1 MFWRILWRLLS
12 ASRSRLLLALIAV
25 ASGAAICSALFNL
38 NLDAGD
44 RLTREFRVLGANV
57 VVAPPHTADAIP
69 LMDAAV
75 LERIAALHQPKIIAA
90 APYLYISAQATA
102 ATRSSGTAVNE
113 KEEHEKEENGKVEKA
128 NDVPVIVA
136 GTRFDQVALINS
148 WWKVEGQWLS
158 GRDAASGAR
167 EATDSADCMV
177 GKEAAKTLGLVP
189 GSQLTLRYADRQIPL
204 VVKGIVTAGGSDDSQ
219 VFVDL
224 GIAQSLAGLEGRIG
238 LVQISVRGSAP
249 EIENVVNQL
258 SQALP
263 ALDVLPVRQLAAAEG
278 RLLERIRGLLFATV
292 FLILLMTALGVLAAM
307 AGLALERRRDV
318 GLMKALGGS
327 VRRVMRFFLAE
338 ATAVGIV
345 GGVIGWAVGMLLS
358 AWIGQRVFA
367 TSITPR
373 LIVLPVTVGLMIAVS
388 LAGALP
394 LRLLGRVRPA
404 EILRGE

>member
-12 ASRSRLLLALIAV
+12 ASRSRLLLALLAV

-44 RLTREFRVLGANV
+44 KLTREFRVLGANV
-57 VVAPPHTADAIP
+57 VVAPPHTADVVP
-69 LMDAAV
+69 VMDAAV
-75 LERIAALHQPKIIAA
+75 LERIAALHEPKVVAA
-90 APYLYISAQATA
+90 APYLYISAQAAA
-102 ATRSSGTAVNE
+102 ATPSSGAAVNE
-113 KEEHEKEENGKVEKA
+113 KQESGKEEA
-128 NDVPVIVA
+128 NYVPVIVA
-136 GTRFDQVALINS
+136 GTWFDQVALINS
-148 WWKVEGQWLS
+148 WWKVEGQWVS
-158 GRDAASGAR
+158 GRDAASGTH
-167 EATDSADCMV
+167 EASDSADCMV
-177 GKEAAKTLGLVP
+177 GKEAAKVLGVAP

-224 GIAQSLAGLEGRIG
+224 SVAQSLAGLAGRIG

-249 EIENVVNQL
+249 EIENVLHQL

-345 GGVIGWAVGMLLS
+345 GGVIGWGVGMLLS
-358 AWIGQRVFA
+358 EWIGQRVFA
-367 TSITPR
+367 TSVPPR

>member
-25 ASGAAICSALFNL
+25 TSGAAICSALFNL

-44 RLTREFRVLGANV
+44 KLTREFRVLGANV
-57 VVAPPHTADAIP
+57 VVAPPHTADAVP
-69 LMDAAV
+69 VMDAAV
-75 LERIAALHQPKIIAA
+75 LERIAALHEPKVVAA

-102 ATRSSGTAVNE
+102 ATPSSGAAFNE
-113 KEEHEKEENGKVEKA
+113 KQENGKEEKA
-128 NDVPVIVA
+128 NYVPVIVA
-136 GTRFDQVALINS
+136 GTWFDQVALINS
-148 WWKVEGQWLS
+148 WWKVEGQWVS
-158 GRDAASGAR
+158 GRDTASG
-167 EATDSADCMV
+167 THGGSVSADCMV
-177 GKEAAKTLGLVP
+177 GKEAAKVLGVGP
-189 GSQLTLRYADRQIPL
+189 GSQLTLHYADRQIPL
-204 VVKGIVTAGGSDDSQ
+204 VVKGVVTAGGSDDSQ

-224 GIAQSLAGLEGRIG
+224 SVAQSLAGLAGRIG

-249 EIENVVNQL
+249 EIENVLQQL
-258 SQALP
+258 SQTLP

-292 FLILLMTALGVLAAM
+292 FLILLMTALGVLAAL

-327 VRRVMRFFLAE
+327 VRKVMRFFLAE

-345 GGVIGWAVGMLLS
+345 GGVMGWAVGMLLS
-358 AWIGQRVFA
+358 EWIGQRVFA
-367 TSITPR
+367 ASITPR